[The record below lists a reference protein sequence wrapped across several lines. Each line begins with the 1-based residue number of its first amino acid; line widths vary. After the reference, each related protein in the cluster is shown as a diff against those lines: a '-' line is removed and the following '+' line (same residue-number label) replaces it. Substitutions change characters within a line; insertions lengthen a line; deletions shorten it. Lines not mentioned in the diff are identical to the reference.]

1 VILVVSR
8 AGDEHLPLVLA
19 ALRRRRA
26 RTALLD
32 LSRFPAAA
40 RLALR
45 FGGAPGGSLD
55 GTIETQEGPVRLAAL
70 RSVWW
75 RRPQPFAAGPD
86 LLPEEHRRFAVRETE
101 EAFAGLWE
109 ALRPGVRWVNHPV
122 RDRAAGHKPGQLA
135 LAAKLGIPVPRTLV
149 TSDPAAAR
157 AFLAEVA
164 PGRVVCKALS
174 ASPGTW
180 LETRVVGRAAR
191 RLLPLLRHAPAI
203 FQEQV
208 PGVDVRVTAVGRRLF
223 AAEIDARRS
232 RYPGDFR
239 VDVQRAAL
247 RAARLPRAV
256 AAGLRRMMRQ
266 MGLLYAAF
274 DLRRTPEGEHRFL
287 EVNPGGQWLF
297 VEERTGLP
305 IAEALAGALA
315 GE

>member
-1 VILVVSR
+1 VILVVSHAR
-8 AGDEHLPLVLA
+8 DEHLPPVLA

-32 LSRFPAAA
+32 LSRFPAAG
-40 RLALR
+40 RLSLR
-45 FGGAPGGSLD
+45 FGGGRGEVD
-55 GTIETQEGPVRLAAL
+55 GAIDAEGGPVRPSDIRA
-70 RSVWW
+70 VWW
-75 RRPQPFAAGPD
+75 RRPQPFEAGPE
-86 LLPEEHRRFAVRETE
+86 LRHPTHRRFALRETE

-135 LAAKLGIPVPRTLV
+135 LAIRLGLDVPRTLV

-157 AFLAEVA
+157 RFLAEVA

-174 ASPGTW
+174 SSAEAW
-180 LETRVVGRAAR
+180 LETRVVDRAAR

-203 FQEQV
+203 LQEEV
-208 PGVDVRVTAVGRRLF
+208 AGVDLRVTAVGSRLF
-223 AAEIDARRS
+223 TAEIDARGT

-239 VDVQRAAL
+239 LDPERAAL
-247 RAARLPRAV
+247 RRARLPREV
-256 AAGLRRMMRQ
+256 AAALRAMMRAL
-266 MGLLYAAF
+266 GLSYAAF
-274 DLRRTPEGEHRFL
+274 DLRRTPQGEHRFL

-297 VEERTGLP
+297 VERRSGLP
-305 IAEALAGALA
+305 IAEALAALLA